1 MYAGYPI
8 KIQLFKSKCL
18 IDNILIYIY
27 NNIKIVDK
35 LEGES
40 MKKIIITVNIVI
52 IAVLA
57 VFNIYFKTFTSSS
70 VNTAEIKNG
79 EYSYKVID
87 GILLKSKDGTIEKQ
101 VFTEFNNENDLYT
114 VYLDDNNV
122 LVACD
127 NKGYLYDL
135 DLNFINKYNFD
146 GNIIKMQNNLI
157 LYKNHNQITVFD
169 FIKNT
174 SNSFIFEVSSEIII
188 NDIIID
194 ESNVYFAGAYTKTI
208 ENYSAPF
215 PFSAGYST
223 SGEKL
228 FENANA
234 FPGEFFSVYY
244 NNDKI
249 IFSGIKGIV
258 YDTELNLYTPK
269 TMAFKKSQEKSEGLL
284 SIYNKTDFIKEDMFF
299 SYKDY
304 KYTMIHSAFE
314 ENGKLELLCSVSK
327 DDSLICPIY
336 SNNTAISPSK
346 IVICSLDY
354 NNKDEISDVLTFP
367 SSSTVKEISKNDDR
381 YIINIK
387 LFNSRIII
395 KEFKEG
401 IFMNLSLWIFIP
413 LMNFLMHYQNII
425 IILVAAVDLILYFIY
440 KSKKLIS

>member
-1 MYAGYPI
+1 
-8 KIQLFKSKCL
+8 
-18 IDNILIYIY
+18 
-27 NNIKIVDK
+27 
-35 LEGES
+35 
-40 MKKIIITVNIVI
+40 MKKIIITVNIII

-57 VFNIYFKTFTSSS
+57 VFNIYFKTFVSSS
-70 VNTAEIKNG
+70 VNTSEIKNG

-188 NDIIID
+188 NDMIID

-223 SGEKL
+223 NGEKL
-228 FENANA
+228 FENSQS
-234 FPGEFFSVYY
+234 FPGEFFSVYF

-249 IFSGIKGIV
+249 IFSGIKGTV
-258 YDTELNLYTPK
+258 YDIKFDLYTPK

-284 SIYNKTDFIKEDMFF
+284 SIYNKNNLKKEDMFF

-354 NNKDEISDVLTFP
+354 NNRDKISDVLIFP
-367 SSSTVKEISKNDDR
+367 SSSTVKEISKNDDK

-387 LFNSRIII
+387 LFNFRIIT

-413 LMNFLMHYQNII
+413 LMNFLIHYQNII
-425 IILVAAVDLILYFIY
+425 IILIAAIDLILYFIY
-440 KSKKLIS
+440 KRKKLKQ